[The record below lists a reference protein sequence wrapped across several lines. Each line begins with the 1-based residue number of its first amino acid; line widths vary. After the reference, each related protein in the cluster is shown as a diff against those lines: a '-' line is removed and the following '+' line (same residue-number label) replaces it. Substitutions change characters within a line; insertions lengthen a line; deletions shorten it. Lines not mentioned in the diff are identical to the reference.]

1 MDLLLG
7 QVSKGDR
14 ASGGRGTKKE
24 LLYEVCDF
32 VQQLPLSAGFDSER
46 ISPYAAPISLSS
58 ETALRPFSLER

>member
-32 VQQLPLSAGFDSER
+32 V
-46 ISPYAAPISLSS
+46 
-58 ETALRPFSLER
+58 

>member
-24 LLYEVCDF
+24 LLHEVCDF
-32 VQQLPLSAGFDSER
+32 VQQLLCRQDLTVSA
-46 ISPYAAPISLSS
+46 SPYAAPISLSS